1 MGQGRNWTQAEKDY
15 LEEMWGI
22 LSIPTLAKN
31 LGRSEGAIS
40 NMRERLNLGAW
51 LDSGEYVTVNQV
63 LLALTGNC
71 VQGYHSISWI
81 KNRGFPV
88 KYKRR
93 NKQRFKVV
101 YLDDFWKWAEENKQ
115 FLDFS
120 RFEEHSLGK
129 EPAWVM
135 QKRREDCER
144 AQKIKVTPWTPLEDE
159 MLRSL
164 LKKHKYTCPEL
175 SEKLRRTEGAIV
187 RRISELKLKE
197 RPVRA
202 EKNNLWTQE
211 QIDTLG
217 RLIKAGCKYETIHE
231 QIPDKSTK
239 AIRGYV
245 FRCYL
250 TENLCK
256 VRKIIG
262 DGSFGDNLPERKLYQ
277 MNLMTVEERNAAK
290 DDVSKLA
297 YLLLQHARNV
307 SPVSEEF
314 KDYWQKDMCSN
325 WNDIT
330 GCEAGETSCDSCT
343 SFCRIREQF
352 CVRCGGSFLNRK
364 QSQLCDACKVARAKQ
379 ARRKWAVLNKKT
391 ERRCVHADQ

>member
-1 MGQGRNWTQAEKDY
+1 MKYRCMK
-15 LEEMWGI
+15 
-22 LSIPTLAKN
+22 KN
-31 LGRSEGAIS
+31 K
-40 NMRERLNLGAW
+40 
-51 LDSGEYVTVNQV
+51 V
-63 LLALTGNC
+63 
-71 VQGYHSISWI
+71 
-81 KNRGFPV
+81 
-88 KYKRR
+88 
-93 NKQRFKVV
+93 KVV
-101 YLDDFWKWAEENKQ
+101 YLDDFWKWAEENKA

-120 RFEEHSLGK
+120 RFEKHALGK
-129 EPAWVM
+129 EPAWVK
-135 QKRREDCER
+135 QKRREDCQM
-144 AQKIKVTPWTPLEDE
+144 AQKVKKTPWTPVEDE
-159 MLRSL
+159 MLCSL
-164 LKKHKYTCPEL
+164 LREYKYTYPEL

-202 EKNNLWTQE
+202 DNHNNWTDE
-211 QIDTLG
+211 QINTLD

-231 QIPDKSTK
+231 EIPDKSTK

-245 FRCYL
+245 FRFYL

-256 VRKIIG
+256 VRKLIG
-262 DGSFGDNLPERKLYQ
+262 DGSFGDNLPERKLQQ
-277 MNLMTVEERNAAK
+277 MNLMPVDERNTAK
-290 DDVSKLA
+290 DEVCKLA
-297 YLLLQHARNV
+297 YLLLQHARNI

-364 QSQLCDACKVARAKQ
+364 QSQLCDACKVARKKQ
-379 ARRKWAVLNKKT
+379 AQRKWAVLNKGH
-391 ERRCVHADQ
+391 ERRCDNE